1 MSRLWSVF
9 VLVLVLVPALASAK
23 TVELDDRAFAR
34 HINAA
39 LDEVD
44 EMERIIDRSELR
56 GRQKESLLDEVD
68 ELRSEL
74 KRVRKTLDRGE
85 SVKHGVLLDDRDLF
99 ADIDD
104 VSEAVRAFE
113 KELDDSDLER
123 EERKLVRESLDAVSD
138 AMKDADK
145 LVAAAPE
152 VDTVVDSVVEVKE
165 PKLVEMDA
173 ASFAAL
179 NSSIQN
185 SSFDSDKVKAIGTAA
200 RSGNYFTCAQVVSL
214 LGHLSFDSDKVEAAA
229 TLYPNVVDPK
239 NWFMVFDTFTF
250 DSSRDDLR
258 SRLGL

>member
-1 MSRLWSVF
+1 MSRLLSVF
-9 VLVLVLVPALASAK
+9 VLALVLVPALASAK
-23 TVELDDRAFAR
+23 TVELDDRALAR
-34 HINAA
+34 HINTA

-44 EMERIIDRSELR
+44 EMERIIDRSDLR

-85 SVKHGVLLDDRDLF
+85 SVKHGVLLDDRDIF

-113 KELDDSDLER
+113 KVLDDSDLER

-152 VDTVVDSVVEVKE
+152 VDAVVDVVEVKE

-173 ASFAAL
+173 GSFAAL

-214 LGHLSFDSDKVEAAA
+214 LAHLSFDSDKVEAAA
-229 TLYPNVVDPK
+229 TLYPYVVDPK